1 MTAPGRAEMVLLR
14 QALEGVVAPELATAL
29 LFDALER
36 AGGAPPTSLDG
47 VRAFARG
54 ALADAARGRVPEGDT
69 ATILARLDRLL
80 AREPSGDAEE
90 SIDVEVDPDAWR
102 DEDPTATKQMPV
114 VRKPVPV
121 VVISAGE
128 SFAERLVMCLGEDR
142 VRAVPTGDEPA
153 LRKAV
158 FAYSPLIVLVDGV
171 GPTSI
176 DAGALAAALHDVPD
190 SAMPVL
196 WGSETGWSRSIL
208 PRLEAAGV
216 RLVTLDRR
224 EGIEPLLDLVL
235 ARFRGD

>member
-1 MTAPGRAEMVLLR
+1 MAAPGRAEMVLLR
-14 QALEGVVAPELATAL
+14 EALEGVVTPEVATAL
-29 LFDALER
+29 LFAALER
-36 AGGAPPTSLDG
+36 AGGAPPGSLEEARG
-47 VRAFARG
+47 FARG
-54 ALADAARGRVPEGDT
+54 ALAETMRERVPEGD
-69 ATILARLDRLL
+69 ASRILQRIEERLAHPRG
-80 AREPSGDAEE
+80 PE
-90 SIDVEVDPDAWR
+90 SIDVDVDPDAWGE
-102 DEDPTATKQMPV
+102 EDPTATKQMLV

-121 VVISAGE
+121 VVISAGG

-142 VRAVPTGDEPA
+142 VRAVATGDEA
-153 LRKAV
+153 SLRKAV

-171 GPTSI
+171 GPTSM
-176 DAGALAAALHDVPD
+176 DAGALTAALHDVPD

-208 PRLEAAGV
+208 PRFEGAGV